1 MWDVKILRINRIEAI
16 PNADRLEVA
25 FINDWPIV
33 VQKGQWS
40 VGQLCTYVPYDSVLP
55 ANLIESL
62 GLVGKLSG
70 SQKNRVKAIRL
81 RQQLS
86 IGLLAPVPD
95 GFAEGD
101 SVAEF
106 LGITK
111 YEEPEDNSTGTQV
124 RVPQEPKPWGWIKY
138 DIENSRNLLEGIIDG
153 DEVVITEKIHGQSS
167 SFGLVDNQ
175 FIVSS
180 KNHIRKDL
188 DSNFWKIAIEYNLEK
203 IVRELG
209 DNYWIHGEIYGPGIQ
224 DLCYGVEKPTFAV
237 FDIRNAAG
245 FLNYENFVEICR
257 KYGLP
262 TVSLLYR
269 GPFSKAVLATH
280 TSGLETIS
288 GRSLHIR
295 EGCVVKPV
303 IERITRRGER
313 VIYKSVSP
321 DYLLRKNGTE
331 FH

>member
-16 PNADRLEVA
+16 PNADRLEIA
-25 FINDWPIV
+25 FINDWSIV
-33 VQKGQWS
+33 VAKGVWQA
-40 VGQLCTYVPYDSVLP
+40 GMMAAYIPYDSVLP
-55 ANLIESL
+55 APLIESL
-62 GLVGKLSG
+62 GLVGRLSG

-81 RQQLS
+81 RGQLS
-86 IGLLAPVPD
+86 IGLLAPVPNS
-95 GFAEGD
+95 FAEGD

-111 YEEPEDNSTGTQV
+111 YEEPEDNSTGTQP
-124 RVPQEPKPWGWIKY
+124 RVMGLPKPPGWIKY
-138 DIENSRNLLEGIIDG
+138 DIDNCKNTLDGIIDG
-153 DEVVITEKIHGQSS
+153 DEVVMLEKVHG
-167 SFGLVDNQ
+167 SFLTVGYVNNQVLVA
-175 FIVSS
+175 S
-180 KNHIRKDL
+180 KNVVRQED
-188 DSNFWKIAIEYNLEK
+188 DSIYWKIAKKYKLDE
-203 IVRELG
+203 IVKELG
-209 DNYWIHGEIYGPGIQ
+209 EQWWLLMEAVPCQ
-224 DLCYGVEKPTFAV
+224 DLKYGLTEPTALM
-237 FDIRNAAG
+237 FDIRNANG

-269 GPFSKAVLATH
+269 GPFSKAVLTTH

-303 IERITRRGER
+303 IERLTRRGER

>member
-1 MWDVKILRINRIEAI
+1 MWDVKIHKVNRIEPI

-25 FINDWPIV
+25 FINDWPVV

-40 VGQLCTYVPYDSVLP
+40 VGQLSTYVPYDSVLP

-106 LGITK
+106 LGVTK
-111 YEEPEDNSTGTQV
+111 YEEVLPPIFGGQARSK
-124 RVPQEPKPWGWIKY
+124 PQGWLKY
-138 DIENSRNLLEGIIDG
+138 DIENSNNTLDGIIDN
-153 DEVVITEKIHGQSS
+153 DEVVILEKIHGCNGAV
-167 SFGLVDNQ
+167 GLVDNE

-180 KNHIRKDL
+180 RNLCLKDEGE
-188 DSNFWKIAIEYNLEK
+188 NIYWKIAKEYKLEK

-209 DNYWIHGEIYGPGIQ
+209 NNYWLHFEIYGGNIQ
-224 DLCYGVEKPTFAV
+224 DLSYGLTKPSLSM
-237 FDIRNAAG
+237 FDIRNANG

-269 GPFSKAVLATH
+269 GPFSKSILTAH
-280 TSGLETIS
+280 TSGFEMVS
-288 GRSLHIR
+288 GRNLHIR

-303 IERITRRGER
+303 IERLTRRGER